1 LWLATRHRLEKSRHE
16 VAPSSGIREAVERVA
31 ARAPEARAPVEKIA
45 DAVLAARWGGRPL
58 ERREARELLESLDAV
73 LR

>member
-1 LWLATRHRLEKSRHE
+1 KSRVE

-31 ARAPEARAPVEKIA
+31 ARAPEARAPVQKIA

-58 ERREARELLESLDAV
+58 ERREARELLERLDAV